1 MTDDTEPSDAGNSD
15 DERTDTDSTDDE
27 SADDE
32 PTDENH
38 FAGKIT
44 QKAILFGPD
53 GDVLVTRVGDHWEP
67 PGGRFDVGE
76 TLVGGLRRELREEVG
91 LDARVGP
98 PVEAAYGGW
107 LDGETANPM
116 VTLVYRCETD
126 GREASLNH
134 EHDDYEWVA
143 PETAAERL
151 QEGFGERFGRAV
163 ERAAALGGSDRFAE
177 DDGTAA
183 EADDGSATAPDPF
196 AAVADPYA
204 ADETVTTDEVLAEL
218 AAARAADGP
227 DDLDA

>member
-1 MTDDTEPSDAGNSD
+1 MTDDTDQSD
-15 DERTDTDSTDDE
+15 DAE
-27 SADDE
+27 S
-32 PTDENH
+32 TDENH
-38 FAGKIT
+38 FVGKIT

-98 PVEAAYGGW
+98 PVAAVYGGW

-116 VTLVYRCETD
+116 VTLIYRCETD
-126 GREASLNH
+126 ERGASLNH
-134 EHDDYEWVA
+134 EHDDYEWVP
-143 PETAAERL
+143 PETAADRL
-151 QEGFGERFGRAV
+151 AESLGERVVRAV
-163 ERAAALGGSDRFAE
+163 ERAAALGEADGFA
-177 DDGTAA
+177 DGDSDGTP
-183 EADDGSATAPDPF
+183 ADDSATATDPF

-204 ADETVTTDEVLAEL
+204 DVADATTEEMLAEL

-227 DDLDA
+227 EDLDP

>member
-1 MTDDTEPSDAGNSD
+1 MTDDAPDA
-15 DERTDTDSTDDE
+15 TDPTADAE
-27 SADDE
+27 S
-32 PTDENH
+32 TDENH
-38 FAGKIT
+38 FVGKIT
-44 QKAILFGPD
+44 QKAILFGSD

-67 PGGRFDVGE
+67 PGGTFEFGE

-126 GREASLNH
+126 ERAVSLNH

-143 PETAAERL
+143 PEVAAERL
-151 QEGFGERFGRAV
+151 EAMLGERFVRAV
-163 ERAAALGGSDRFAE
+163 ERAVALGESGGVAGGDSN
-177 DDGTAA
+177 AA
-183 EADDGSATAPDPF
+183 EADPASATATEPF
-196 AAVADPYA
+196 AAVADTYA
-204 ADETVTTDEVLAEL
+204 DAEEATTEEMLTEL

-227 DDLDA
+227 DDLDL